1 MDCNLFLV
9 QNNTI
14 KINLLEGDI
23 MLSSNIRRLTKIC
36 DFIVSEKMRIL
47 CRGDN
52 QKAFTRDRALP
63 FYDVLYLS
71 LVKKG
76 ITLSTE
82 LYNWFKIKKGVDFM
96 PTTEEAYLKQRRNLN
111 PDAFKALNTTYM
123 EDFYNLDE
131 KILDNGYI
139 VLAIDG
145 TDFEIPNTPSNREY
159 FGETKNQFNSKPL
172 ARASASAIF
181 DINNNFILDLVIDKY
196 RTSEIIMAKK
206 NIDQVLSIIGTQ
218 KLLVICD
225 RGYPSLDFFHYL
237 EQRNIK
243 FIIRLTNKDY
253 KAERSAMKSH
263 DEMIQ
268 IKHLYSRLQHIKKNY
283 PKTYEELVQ
292 KEYTE
297 LRIVKTILDSGAEE
311 ILITNLSKDDFT
323 TEHII
328 HIYGQRWGVE
338 ESFNTLKNKLKIE
351 QFTGYSH
358 QFIYQDLYAQTF
370 VYNMLQDMMRSAEME
385 LQTNIKKKQKVFNR
399 QYKNQRQINENR
411 AIGLMKGEL
420 IHILLCEDNQ
430 LREERY
436 RKLVTTMQRYTSVV
450 RKERPATPRI
460 WNKTN
465 KNSTNQKSSF

>member
-1 MDCNLFLV
+1 
-9 QNNTI
+9 
-14 KINLLEGDI
+14 

-460 WNKTN
+460 WNKAN

>member
-9 QNNTI
+9 QNSSI

-23 MLSSNIRRLTKIC
+23 VLSSNIRRLTKIC
-36 DFIVSEKMRIL
+36 DFVVSEKMRIL

-52 QKAFTRDRALP
+52 QNAFTRDRTLP
-63 FYDVLYLS
+63 FYDVMYLS

-123 EDFYNLDE
+123 EDFYHLDE

-159 FGETKNQFNSKPL
+159 FGETKNQFNTKAL

-181 DINNNFILDLVIDKY
+181 DINNNFILDLNIDKY
-196 RTSEIIMAKK
+196 KTSEIIMAKK
-206 NIDQVLSIIGTQ
+206 NINQVLNIIGTQ
-218 KLLVICD
+218 KLLIICD
-225 RGYPSLDFFHYL
+225 RGYPSLESFHYL

-243 FIIRLTNKDY
+243 FVIRLQSKDY
-253 KAERSAMKSH
+253 KAERSTMKSH

-268 IKHLYSRLQHIKKNY
+268 IKHLYSRLKHIKKNY
-283 PKTYEELVQ
+283 TKTYEELVQ

-297 LRIVKTILDSGAEE
+297 LRVVKTILNSGAEE
-311 ILITNLSKDDFT
+311 SLITNLTEDDFT
-323 TEHII
+323 AEHII

-338 ESFNTLKNKLKIE
+338 ESFNTLKTKLKIE
-351 QFTGYSH
+351 RFTGYSH

-370 VYNMLQDMMRSAEME
+370 VYNMLQDMMRSAEIE
-385 LQTNIKKKQKVFNR
+385 LQTSIRKKQKVSNQ
-399 QYKNQRQINENR
+399 QYRNQKQINENR
-411 AIGLMKGEL
+411 ALGLMKEEL

-430 LREERY
+430 SREERY

-450 RKERPATPRI
+450 RGERPTNPRI
-460 WNKTN
+460 WNKAN
-465 KNSTNQKSSF
+465 KNSTNQKNSF